1 MIFTIPFMENPTK
14 CGGGEEMIIDNRIID
29 RVLNSG
35 VEIDFVPFLLPI
47 VVIFGTFVYLT
58 LEFWPMDKE
67 NVWD

>member
-1 MIFTIPFMENPTK
+1 MKMKVF
-14 CGGGEEMIIDNRIID
+14 GQMIIDNRIID

-47 VVIFGTFVYLT
+47 AVIFGTFVYLT
-58 LEFWPMDKE
+58 LEFWPMDEE

>member
-1 MIFTIPFMENPTK
+1 
-14 CGGGEEMIIDNRIID
+14 MIIDNRIID

-35 VEIDFVPFLLPI
+35 VEIDFIPFLLPI

-58 LEFWPMDKE
+58 LEFWPMDEE

>member
-1 MIFTIPFMENPTK
+1 
-14 CGGGEEMIIDNRIID
+14 MIIDNRIID

-58 LEFWPMDKE
+58 LDLWPMDKE

>member
-1 MIFTIPFMENPTK
+1 
-14 CGGGEEMIIDNRIID
+14 MIIDNRIID

-47 VVIFGTFVYLT
+47 AVIFGTSVYLT
-58 LEFWPMDKE
+58 LEFWPMDEE